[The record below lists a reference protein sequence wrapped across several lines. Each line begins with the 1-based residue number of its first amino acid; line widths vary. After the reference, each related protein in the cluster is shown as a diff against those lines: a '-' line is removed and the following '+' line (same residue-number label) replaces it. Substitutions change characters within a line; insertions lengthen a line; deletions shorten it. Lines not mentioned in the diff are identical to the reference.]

1 MSNTEIKE
9 TITKGQAMDIADTQ
23 KFNEDVEAVRID
35 GDRKNGRGAWSDDD
49 AVKHNPKRQVDFDEK
64 LDFIDLSID
73 GIYSHR
79 EESFKQGF
87 YVTDQRYGE
96 GISVNGFARV
106 SSDNRNRGTQEG
118 GFSIYF
124 DNKEQVI
131 SFANKCLD
139 MLLIAQ
145 ERKALDERYKDS
157 WNDGKHPEIYKHFP
171 SMIDK
176 VRLETGRYY
185 WDASLNKAIEIDAT
199 TDQDII
205 DAHYY
210 RDIDSDGNFE
220 PDWRNE
226 DAEEK
231 LLGLEAGLQSNWEEE
246 HYQGINLAEIQ
257 TGVGD
262 GYRRL
267 GISQHKGKDPNDKRR
282 KQWTT
287 KFYMTDG
294 TIETLVG
301 YWVMTNAGT
310 IKRNEYAE
318 N

>member
-9 TITKGQAMDIADTQ
+9 TITRGQAMDIADTQ

-35 GDRKNGRGAWSDDD
+35 GDKARGRWGTE
-49 AVKHNPKRQVDFDEK
+49 AVKHNPKRKSDFNEK
-64 LDFIDLSID
+64 LDFVDLSID

-87 YVTDQRYGE
+87 YVTDQRHGE

-106 SSDNRNRGTQEG
+106 ERDRGTQEG

-139 MLLIAQ
+139 MLLISE
-145 ERKALDERYKDS
+145 ERKALNERYKGN
-157 WNDGKHPEIYKHFP
+157 WNGGDHPEIYKHFP
-171 SMIDK
+171 SMIEK
-176 VRLETGRYY
+176 VKCETGRYY
-185 WDASLNKAIEIDAT
+185 WDGSLNKAVEIDET

-205 DAHYY
+205 DSHYY
-210 RDIDSDGNFE
+210 REIDSDGNFE

-231 LLGLEAGLQSNWEEE
+231 LLGLEAGLQSNWKEE
-246 HYQGINLAEIQ
+246 HFQGINLAEIQ
-257 TGVGD
+257 TGIGV
-262 GYRRL
+262 GYRQD
-267 GISQHKGKDPNDKRR
+267 GIQQVKGKDPNDKRR

-287 KFYMTDG
+287 NFYMTDG
-294 TIETLVG
+294 TVETLVG

>member
-9 TITKGQAMDIADTQ
+9 TITRGQAMDIADTQ

-35 GDRKNGRGAWSDDD
+35 GDKARGRWGTE
-49 AVKHNPKRQVDFDEK
+49 AVKHNPKRKSDFNEK
-64 LDFIDLSID
+64 LDFVDLSID

-87 YVTDQRYGE
+87 YVTDQRHGE

-106 SSDNRNRGTQEG
+106 ERDRGTQEG

-145 ERKALDERYKDS
+145 ERKALNKRYKDS
-157 WNDGKHPEIYKHFP
+157 WNDGDHPEIYKHFP
-171 SMIDK
+171 SMINK
-176 VRLETGRYY
+176 VKCETGRYY
-185 WDASLNKAIEIDAT
+185 WDASLNKAVEIDET

-210 RDIDSDGNFE
+210 REVNSEGNFE

-231 LLGLEAGLQSNWEEE
+231 LLGLEAGLQSNWKEE
-246 HYQGINLAEIQ
+246 HFQGINLAEIQ
-257 TGVGD
+257 TGIGVGYRGD
-262 GYRRL
+262 G
-267 GISQHKGKDPNDKRR
+267 IQQVKGKNPNDKRR

-294 TIETLVG
+294 TVETLVG

>member
-9 TITKGQAMDIADTQ
+9 TITRGQAMDIADTQ

-35 GDRKNGRGAWSDDD
+35 GDKARGRWGTE
-49 AVKHNPKRQVDFDEK
+49 AVKHNPKRKSDFNEK
-64 LDFIDLSID
+64 LDFVDLSID

-87 YVTDQRYGE
+87 YVTDQRHGE

-106 SSDNRNRGTQEG
+106 ERDRGTQEG

-145 ERKALDERYKDS
+145 ERKALNKRYKDS
-157 WNDGKHPEIYKHFP
+157 WNDGDHPEIYKHFP
-171 SMIDK
+171 SMINK
-176 VRLETGRYY
+176 VKCETGRYY
-185 WDASLNKAIEIDAT
+185 WDASLNKAVEIDET

-210 RDIDSDGNFE
+210 REVNSEGNFE

-231 LLGLEAGLQSNWEEE
+231 LLGLEAGLQSNWKEE
-246 HYQGINLAEIQ
+246 HFQGINLAEIQ
-257 TGVGD
+257 TGIGVGYRGD
-262 GYRRL
+262 G
-267 GISQHKGKDPNDKRR
+267 IQQVKGKDPNDKRR

-287 KFYMTDG
+287 NFYMTDG
-294 TIETLVG
+294 TVETLVG

-318 N
+318 K

>member
-1 MSNTEIKE
+1 
-9 TITKGQAMDIADTQ
+9 MDIADTQ

-35 GDRKNGRGAWSDDD
+35 GDKARGRWGTEV
-49 AVKHNPKRQVDFDEK
+49 VKHNPKRQVDFDEK
-64 LDFIDLSID
+64 LDFIKLSID
-73 GIYSHR
+73 GIYSHG
-79 EESFKQGF
+79 EKLFKQGF
-87 YVTDQRYGE
+87 YVTDQRYND

-106 SSDNRNRGTQEG
+106 EKDRGTQEG

-139 MLLIAQ
+139 MLLIAE
-145 ERKALDERYKDS
+145 ERKALDERYKGN
-157 WNDGKHPEIYKHFP
+157 WNDGHHPEIYKHFP
-171 SMIDK
+171 SMIEK
-176 VRLETGRYY
+176 VKCETGRYY
-185 WDASLNKAIEIDAT
+185 WDASLNKAVEIDET

-205 DAHYY
+205 DSHYY
-210 RDIDSDGNFE
+210 REINRDGKFE

-231 LLGLEAGLQSNWEEE
+231 LLGLEAGLQSNWKEE
-246 HYQGINLAEIQ
+246 HFQGINLAEIQ
-257 TGVGD
+257 TGVGV
-262 GYRRL
+262 GYRGD
-267 GISQHKGKDPNDKRR
+267 GIQQVKGKDPNDKRR

-294 TIETLVG
+294 TVETLVG

-318 N
+318 K